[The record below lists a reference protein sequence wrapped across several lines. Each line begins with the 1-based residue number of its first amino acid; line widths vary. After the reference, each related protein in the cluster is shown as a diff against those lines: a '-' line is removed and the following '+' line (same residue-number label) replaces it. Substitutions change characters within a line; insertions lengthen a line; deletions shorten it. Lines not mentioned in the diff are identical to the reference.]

1 MVNSIIK
8 GISAEEDNGDEDAD
22 DADNDDDDDD
32 NQGELCC
39 ESTTHIG

>member
-1 MVNSIIK
+1 MLYSIIK

-22 DADNDDDDDD
+22 DADDDDNDDD